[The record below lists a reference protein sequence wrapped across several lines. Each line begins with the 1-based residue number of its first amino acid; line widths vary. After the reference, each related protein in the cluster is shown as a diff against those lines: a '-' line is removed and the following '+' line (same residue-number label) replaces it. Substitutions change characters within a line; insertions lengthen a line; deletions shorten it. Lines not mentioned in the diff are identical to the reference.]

1 MQKIKQVIKRI
12 TPEKV
17 WTRLFRIRRFVR
29 KTNFSARRFV
39 RKTKN
44 NFEEGK
50 KIVVTF
56 RNFPLLLAF
65 WSGVARN
72 RKILTAVLWNGVR
85 YKIGNE
91 KTNVFGGFT
100 TVVRE
105 VWEDGTYRLSKIGP
119 PTPEIVFDIGAHVGV
134 FSVYAAQ
141 KFPGVS
147 VYSFEPDPQ
156 NFELLRQNIT
166 LNGFEDRI
174 HPFQLAISAKS
185 GIHDFFRSKFR
196 STSNSLFERSIN
208 NSKGYG
214 KVKVESRT
222 LEEIFEQEKID
233 RCDLLKMDCEGA
245 EFEILLNAPPD
256 VLRRIRRI
264 ALEYH
269 DGVTNHDHKD
279 LSRFLRANG
288 FTVEV
293 KPFNNIGEVSRGSL
307 IAVMERF

>member
-85 YKIGNE
+85 YKIGNA

-119 PTPEIVFDIGAHVGV
+119 P
-134 FSVYAAQ
+134 
-141 KFPGVS
+141 
-147 VYSFEPDPQ
+147 
-156 NFELLRQNIT
+156 
-166 LNGFEDRI
+166 
-174 HPFQLAISAKS
+174 
-185 GIHDFFRSKFR
+185 
-196 STSNSLFERSIN
+196 
-208 NSKGYG
+208 
-214 KVKVESRT
+214 
-222 LEEIFEQEKID
+222 
-233 RCDLLKMDCEGA
+233 
-245 EFEILLNAPPD
+245 
-256 VLRRIRRI
+256 
-264 ALEYH
+264 
-269 DGVTNHDHKD
+269 
-279 LSRFLRANG
+279 
-288 FTVEV
+288 
-293 KPFNNIGEVSRGSL
+293 
-307 IAVMERF
+307 